1 MTNIKIVL
9 IEDDPMVREVNR
21 QFIERV
27 PGFEI
32 VATASNGQEGIE
44 KIKAFKPDV
53 VFMDIFMPKLDGIDA
68 LACIRSEKLQ
78 VDVIAVTA
86 ANDRPTIEQ
95 MLQLGVF
102 DYIMKPFT
110 FERMEKTLLNYRE
123 FKQKLNERDDF
134 TQQQL
139 DAMIQNMSPVQQ
151 EITEQIS
158 VVGTAD
164 LPKGFNKAT
173 LDKVLMY
180 LQQHRDGASADDVA
194 ASIGVARVTARRYL
208 DLMEK
213 RHLIQVDSVYGNIG
227 RPINIYFIDKGKG

>member
-1 MTNIKIVL
+1 MNINIVL

-27 PGFEI
+27 EGFEI
-32 VATASNGQEGIE
+32 VAMASNGIEGIE
-44 KIKAFKPDV
+44 KIKQHKPQL
-53 VFMDIFMPKLDGIDA
+53 VFMDIFMPKLGGIDT
-68 LACIRSEKLQ
+68 LTQIRSEHLQ

-86 ANDRPTIEQ
+86 ANDQPTIQQ

-110 FERMEKTLLNYRE
+110 FERMEQTLINYRQ
-123 FKQKLNERDDF
+123 FKQQLSAQDDF

-139 DAMIQNMSPVQQ
+139 DAMIQKGTVDIQVAEPLALQVQTD
-151 EITEQIS
+151 E
-158 VVGTAD
+158 

-173 LDKVLMY
+173 LEKVLAY
-180 LQQHRDGASADDVA
+180 LQHKEQGASADDVA
-194 ASIGVARVTARRYL
+194 ANVGVARVTARRYL

-213 RHLIQVDSVYGNIG
+213 RKMIQVDSVYGNIG
-227 RPINIYFIDKGKG
+227 RPINIYFIEQK